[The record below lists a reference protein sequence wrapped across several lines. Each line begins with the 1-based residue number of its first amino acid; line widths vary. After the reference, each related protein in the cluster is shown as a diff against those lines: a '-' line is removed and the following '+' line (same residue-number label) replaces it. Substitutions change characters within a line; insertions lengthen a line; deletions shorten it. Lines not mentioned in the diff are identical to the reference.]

1 MLCIADYLTICC
13 TPTYKYTEDLVA
25 GAQLP
30 PDSYQLVRYEDL
42 VAEPVATLRS
52 LYEVQLNIDIVT
64 LDTSR
69 YLQFYNCDTDCFS
82 SWV

>member
-1 MLCIADYLTICC
+1 MQCGQHTH
-13 TPTYKYTEDLVA
+13 THPEDLVA
-25 GAQLP
+25 GARLP
-30 PDSYQLVRYEDL
+30 PESYQLVRYEDL

>member
-52 LYEVQLNIDIVT
+52 LYEVQLNIVT

-69 YLQFYNCDTDCFS
+69 YLQSTIFCFS

>member
-1 MLCIADYLTICC
+1 MPCIADYLTICC

-30 PDSYQLVRYEDL
+30 PESYQLVRYEDL

-52 LYEVQLNIDIVT
+52 LYEVQLDIIVT
-64 LDTSR
+64 LDTFR
-69 YLQFYNCDTDCFS
+69 YLQSTIFCFS

>member
-52 LYEVQLNIDIVT
+52 LYEVQLDIIVT
-64 LDTSR
+64 LDTFK
-69 YLQFYNCDTDCFS
+69 YLQSAFFCFS